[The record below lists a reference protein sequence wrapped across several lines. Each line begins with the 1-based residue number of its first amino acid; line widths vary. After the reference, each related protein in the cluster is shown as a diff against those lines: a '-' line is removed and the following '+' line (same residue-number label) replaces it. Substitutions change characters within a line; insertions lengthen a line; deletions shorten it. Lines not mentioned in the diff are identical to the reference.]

1 MSNTVITQYGYDV
14 VVADG
19 VTQLPDLITPADVS
33 AASGGRIAAT
43 DSRLPSVCSA
53 VSSAIRDY
61 CGWHVAPVLQCS
73 LTTQV
78 DTRVIMLPAKLV
90 TSIESIT
97 VDNEIIPADDFEWKR
112 SGAIRLSL
120 HPRKR
125 GRWGAYEISYHA
137 GLDTSASPLAQVAIQ
152 VALNNLMST
161 PGVRAESVGQVSLS
175 YNLLSDGVSGG
186 VQLLNR
192 DRSLLRQYRLQPL
205 AR

>member
-1 MSNTVITQYGYDV
+1 MSNTIITQYGYDII
-14 VVADG
+14 VADG
-19 VTQLPDLITPADVS
+19 VTQIPNLITPADIAV
-33 AASGGRIAAT
+33 ASGGRISAT
-43 DSRLPSVCSA
+43 DDRLPSVCSA

-61 CGWHVAPVLQCS
+61 CGWHVAPVLQCI

-97 VDNEIIPADDFEWKR
+97 VDDESLPAHDFEWKR

-125 GRWGAYEISYHA
+125 GRWGAYEIEYHA
-137 GLDTSASPLAQVAIQ
+137 GLDASASPLAQVAAQI
-152 VALNNLMST
+152 ALNNLVST
-161 PGVRAESVGQVSLS
+161 PGVRSESVGQVSMS

>member
-1 MSNTVITQYGYDV
+1 MSNTIITHYGYDIIV
-14 VVADG
+14 DDG
-19 VTQLPDLITPADVS
+19 VTQIPDLITPADIAV
-33 AASGGRIAAT
+33 ASGGRIAAT
-43 DSRLPSVCSA
+43 DERLPSVCSA
-53 VSSAIRDY
+53 VSAAIRDY
-61 CGWHVAPVLQCS
+61 CGWHVAPTLQCG

-97 VDNEIIPADDFEWKR
+97 VDDESLPANDFEWKR

-125 GRWGAYEISYHA
+125 GRWGAYEIAYHA
-137 GLDTSASPLAQVAIQ
+137 GLDASASPLAQVAAQI
-152 VALNNLMST
+152 ALNNLVST
-161 PGVRAESVGQVSLS
+161 PGVRSESVGQVSMS